1 MVLLDHP
8 VSSATFHCVKP
19 SVFSRW
25 ISRMFSGV
33 VAYARIPR
41 SLRLTTA
48 LCGVWISGGPATTH
62 TVLHITFM

>member
-1 MVLLDHP
+1 
-8 VSSATFHCVKP
+8 
-19 SVFSRW
+19 
-25 ISRMFSGV
+25 MFSGV